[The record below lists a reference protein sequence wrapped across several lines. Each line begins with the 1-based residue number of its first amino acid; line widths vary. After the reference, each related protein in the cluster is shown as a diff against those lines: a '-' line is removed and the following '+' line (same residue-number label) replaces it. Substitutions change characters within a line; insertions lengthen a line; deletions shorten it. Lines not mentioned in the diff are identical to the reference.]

1 MKETPIYLLPLI
13 ALLFV
18 LQSCGDDPYSNR
30 RIEYTPPEPFD
41 LSTAKSDT
49 TTPEGLQIYV
59 IEEGNGRDTLMF
71 RDQAAVKYT
80 GSKKKDGDVF
90 DSSFRNGSTSPSI
103 FRNLTSSRK
112 NINGRRVE
120 PPIEGSRLGIIKVLQ
135 CEDSRPREGMAAGEK
150 RVIIIPPNLRYG
162 EKKDSDNSTRT
173 GKDLRRVPLR
183 FDKELIG
190 IQ

>member
-80 GSKKKDGDVF
+80 GRKKKDGDVF

-103 FRNLTSSRK
+103 FRNLTSSPK

-120 PPIEGSRLGIIKVLQ
+120 PLIEGFRLGIIQELNS
-135 CEDSRPREGMAAGEK
+135 EASSPLEGMVAGEK
-150 RVIIIPPNLRYG
+150 RVIIIPPKLGYG
-162 EKKDSDNSTRT
+162 EKQEDDNSNRT
-173 GKDLRRVPLR
+173 GKDLRGETLR
-183 FDKELIG
+183 FDIELIG